1 MKNRIKGEMMK
12 KGIAIP
18 YIIALIL
25 GIVVVALLGY
35 WFFVLGGTF
44 TGKAS
49 ITECQTKL
57 STYCAAFSTA
67 GYPSSNPAF
76 TDSCSSSTVSS
87 TDSPECCSYYTQLR
101 TGTNWELT
109 CRGLLGQ

>member
-1 MKNRIKGEMMK
+1 MR
-12 KGIAIP
+12 KGIAVP

-49 ITECQTKL
+49 LTECQTKL
-57 STYCAAFSTA
+57 SQYCAELSAA
-67 GYPSSNPAF
+67 GYPSGYTAF
-76 TDSCSSSTVSS
+76 TGACPATGVSA
-87 TDSPECCSYYTQLR
+87 PECCGYEGSLM
-101 TGTNWELT
+101 TGATWEAT
-109 CRGLLGQ
+109 CRSLLGQ

>member
-1 MKNRIKGEMMK
+1 MMR
-12 KGIAIP
+12 KGIAVP

-57 STYCAAFSTA
+57 STYCASFSAA
-67 GYPSSNPAF
+67 GYEGFEDFTEACPAGS
-76 TDSCSSSTVSS
+76 DVYA
-87 TDSPECCSYYTQLR
+87 PECCSYV
-101 TGTNWELT
+101 GTLQSGTWEQT
-109 CRGLLGQ
+109 CRSLLGQ